1 MTNTTFTPSLT
12 TMIQTSNKIAIFSDL
27 HVGVHCNASM
37 WHDIA
42 IKWAEWFA
50 QDLRSKEITEIIFCG
65 DFFHDRD
72 AVAVNTIH
80 VACKILDILSE
91 FKLHV
96 FPGNHDCFYKEKS
109 DVHSLAIMN
118 GRNNVYVHSEPCA
131 IKIGEHCNAFVCP
144 WGTSVEQISACD
156 VVFGHFEIQTFK
168 MNTFKLCDHGFSIR
182 PLLEKSPLIF
192 SGHFHFRDERLFEI
206 GKIVYVGN
214 PFQMD
219 LNDANNEKG
228 YYIFDGDSKQY
239 DFVSNACSPL
249 IHKIKLSTIALQE
262 MSINELYH
270 KITNNII
277 TFIID
282 EYIEDDDVNM
292 LKNKLLSFKPLQIN
306 FENEIVADATG
317 GDAKDHQFD
326 GIDTEQAIIEFIELM
341 NYINKA
347 SLQKYS
353 IDIYRKYS

>member
-1 MTNTTFTPSLT
+1 
-12 TMIQTSNKIAIFSDL
+12 MIQTTSKIAIFSDL
-27 HVGVHCNASM
+27 HVGVHCNSAM

-50 QDLRSKEITEIIFCG
+50 QDLRSKNISEIIFCG
-65 DFFHDRD
+65 DFFHERD

-80 VACKILDILSE
+80 VACKILNILSE

-109 DVHSLAIMN
+109 DVHSLAIMQ
-118 GRNNVYVHSEPCA
+118 GRSNVHVYSEPCA
-131 IKIGEHCNAFVCP
+131 IKIGNNCDAFVCP
-144 WGTSVEQISACD
+144 WGTSLEQISNCD

-168 MNTFKLCDHGFSIR
+168 MNTFKMCDHGFSIR
-182 PLLEKSPLIF
+182 PLLEKTPLVF

-219 LNDANNEKG
+219 LNDANNDKG

-239 DFVSNACSPL
+239 EFVQNEHSPL
-249 IHKIKLSTIALQE
+249 IYKFKLSTIAMQQMDIE
-262 MSINELYH
+262 ELHH
-270 KITNNII
+270 KVANNII

-282 EYIEDDDVNM
+282 EHLQDDDVN
-292 LKNKLLSFKPLQIN
+292 LIKNKLLSFKPLQIN
-306 FENEIVADATG
+306 FESEITTESSDDET
-317 GDAKDHQFD
+317 KDHHFD

-341 NYINKA
+341 NYPNKA
-347 SLQKYS
+347 ALQKYAV
-353 IDIYRKYS
+353 DIYRKYS